1 MAGKGPSERDLDDPD
16 AFRSVWAIR
25 DAIHTRVHA
34 EMLFDLVE
42 NHLGDAAWVETY
54 NAGTR
59 RVLFRRE
66 APGADTF
73 IPWPLVSLSTKG
85 RHGAVV
91 MVAAPEG
98 APLEPPPRP
107 GRVPKLRNLGPGEVV
122 IHDGP
127 QSATI
132 TYGDDGRW
140 KEVTR
145 GGPKDTLW
153 GVIAALAKKSAN
165 PVELVAEFIAG
176 LDVAQHGPG
185 RVHLPVRLPGGV
197 QGVWNCGLF
206 ALREALFDGRV
217 PGNARWAA
225 ADGCVGK
232 AIAWGGSP
240 EEAMAAWRTE
250 VERTRPFPP
259 EPETPPTPPPE
270 ESART
275 TSDPAAGTFGVS
287 MTLRGPSS
295 DVAMPEPSVANT
307 PAVLIEL
314 GPPPDYDP
322 PIGVWTRLLGRHG
335 TTIHGALRR
344 DENGF
349 TLLGD
354 RLAAVI
360 ESEDLEDLRRRLTV
374 ADIDHDSRPMPT
386 FERPPGFPEPPTPT
400 STVRTYSVVD
410 EDTGAPTAVTFK
422 SGSRGV
428 GFHARSLDGDQL
440 RWYVVRQRWL
450 GR

>member
-1 MAGKGPSERDLDDPD
+1 
-16 AFRSVWAIR
+16 
-25 DAIHTRVHA
+25 
-34 EMLFDLVE
+34 
-42 NHLGDAAWVETY
+42 
-54 NAGTR
+54 
-59 RVLFRRE
+59 
-66 APGADTF
+66 
-73 IPWPLVSLSTKG
+73 
-85 RHGAVV
+85 

-314 GPPPDYDP
+314 GPATRLRPADRGLDP
-322 PIGVWTRLLGRHG
+322 PPRPTRHDDSRSPSPRRERLHAARGPAGRGHRVGGSRRPEAASHGRRHRPRLPSDAHLRAPAWVPRTADTDQHGPHVQRRGRRHG
-335 TTIHGALRR
+335 CSDGRDVQVGVKGRWVPRAQSRR
-344 DENGF
+344 
-349 TLLGD
+349 
-354 RLAAVI
+354 
-360 ESEDLEDLRRRLTV
+360 
-374 ADIDHDSRPMPT
+374 
-386 FERPPGFPEPPTPT
+386 
-400 STVRTYSVVD
+400 
-410 EDTGAPTAVTFK
+410 
-422 SGSRGV
+422 
-428 GFHARSLDGDQL
+428 DQL